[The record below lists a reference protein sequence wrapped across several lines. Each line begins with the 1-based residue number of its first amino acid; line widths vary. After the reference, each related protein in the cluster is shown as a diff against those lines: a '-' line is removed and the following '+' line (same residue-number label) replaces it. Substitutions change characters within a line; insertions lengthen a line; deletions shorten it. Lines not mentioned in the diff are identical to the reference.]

1 MTPVTEP
8 MSSSA
13 ERAADRSPA
22 VARSRT
28 RQIEQAQAIIDAA
41 RRLITDRGDR
51 FTTQELVKEAGVAL
65 QTFYRLFE
73 SKDRLLLAVVGT
85 MIAEYCAQA
94 EVAAAELPDPVAR
107 LRFYVISAVES
118 VGSDP
123 NGLGPRFVTAQ
134 HWRLHELFPDEIA
147 EATQPFT
154 DMVSRQLEIATADG
168 SLRPNDP
175 ERDAWFV
182 TKLVMAVFHHY
193 AFADADADA
202 DAEADAE
209 AIGAS
214 LWSFCHAALGGDAH

>member
-1 MTPVTEP
+1 MTPTIESA
-8 MSSSA
+8 SSSA

-41 RRLITDRGDR
+41 RRLIADRGDR

-94 EVAAAELPDPVAR
+94 EEAAEELPDAVAR
-107 LRFYVISAVES
+107 LRFYVISAVQS

-134 HWRLHELFPDEIA
+134 HWRLHELFPDEIS

-154 DMVSRQLEIATADG
+154 DMVFRQLEIATAAG
-168 SLRPNDP
+168 MLRPSDP

-182 TKLVMAVFHHY
+182 TKLVMAIFHHY
-193 AFADADADA
+193 AFVE
-202 DAEADAE
+202 AEPDAE

-214 LWSFCHAALGGDAH
+214 LWSFCHAALGGDTN